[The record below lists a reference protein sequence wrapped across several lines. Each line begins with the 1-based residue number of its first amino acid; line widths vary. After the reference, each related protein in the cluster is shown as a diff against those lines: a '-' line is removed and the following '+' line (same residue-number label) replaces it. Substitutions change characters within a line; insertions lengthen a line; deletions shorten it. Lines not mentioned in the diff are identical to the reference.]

1 MIITPCNANL
11 QKKGGQAETKPFTN
25 FSVFHD
31 NLITRL
37 KALSQIQLDFDK
49 RVKEAE
55 TRFTEK
61 LTDMR
66 KQLDTRW
73 KQIDKFETSVKAYGD
88 AKATWRRKYV
98 TKEGELEALKVRRVV
113 VGVSHFLTQ
122 VGGATDHQRRTRP
135 AARDCETS
143 HTGRLARDTDA
154 PVACRE
160 CGETAGGGKQSVTSA

>member
-1 MIITPCNANL
+1 MTRHPYVFSPLSRHFRLDKAHR

-55 TRFTEK
+55 ARFTGK
-61 LTDMR
+61 LADMR

-98 TKEGELEALKVRRVV
+98 AKEGELEALKVRCMV
-113 VGVSHFLTQ
+113 VGRLWS
-122 VGGATDHQRRTRP
+122 TDETR
-135 AARDCETS
+135 
-143 HTGRLARDTDA
+143 
-154 PVACRE
+154 
-160 CGETAGGGKQSVTSA
+160 